1 MSDDM
6 NPTGPRGTDRRRFI
20 KQSAAI
26 AASASAL
33 TSLAYDDVSADTAA
47 IPVTRAVTPPRDADP
62 VRIAIIGTGGMGTEH
77 AKAIA
82 RFARDGKAD
91 VEIVALCDVCV
102 PRMTNAA
109 NELRKLGRTNVI
121 TPYTDYRKLLQ
132 DPSIHGVL
140 IAVPEHWHGK
150 VAEDAIIAGKDIYV
164 EKPMTL
170 RLKQGLSL
178 REVARKNPDRMMVV
192 GTQYTTYPSYIEAKK
207 LIAEGAIGK
216 PTFSQ
221 TSYCRN
227 SKDGEWLYYKIDPAW
242 VPGETLDWNFWLG
255 ELPKVPYNP
264 EVYARWRRY
273 KDYSTGII
281 GDLLVHYMTPLVM
294 ALDVG
299 WPTRVVASGG
309 HYVDKKMENH
319 DQVNINVEFE
329 KEHTMIVAG
338 STANEVGLETLI
350 RGHKANMYLTSRKL
364 TLRPEQLFSEEVQPR
379 EIIGEDKG
387 DSQDQLRLQW
397 LNAIRSRE
405 QPVSTIELGTKIMV
419 IVDLATRSMWTG
431 KAYRYDPVKM
441 RVHEI

>member
-1 MSDDM
+1 MS
-6 NPTGPRGTDRRRFI
+6 PDRRSFI
-20 KQSAAI
+20 RQSAAI

-33 TSLAYDDVSADTAA
+33 TAMAYEDVSADPST
-47 IPVTRAVTPPRDADP
+47 IPVTPGVRPPRDADP
-62 VRIAIIGTGGMGTEH
+62 VRIAIVGTGGMGTGH
-77 AKAIA
+77 AEAIA
-82 RFARDGKAD
+82 RFARDGVTD
-91 VEIVALCDVCV
+91 VEIVALCDVNTV
-102 PRMTNAA
+102 RMTEAATKIRRLGQSNA
-109 NELRKLGRTNVI
+109 I

-150 VAEDAIIAGKDIYV
+150 IAEDAILAGKDVYV

-170 RLKQGLSL
+170 RLKQAMHL
-178 REVARKNPDRMMVV
+178 REVAARNPDRMAVV
-192 GTQYTTYPSYIEAKK
+192 GTQYTTYPSYNAAKK

-221 TSYCRN
+221 VSYCRN
-227 SKDGEWLYYKIDPAW
+227 SKEGEWLYYKIDPAW

-255 ELPKVPYNP
+255 ELPKVPYNA

-281 GDLLVHYMTPLVM
+281 GDLLVHHMTPMVM
-294 ALDVG
+294 ALDAG

-309 HYVDKKMENH
+309 HYVDKAMENH

-338 STANEVGLETLI
+338 STSNEVGLESLI
-350 RGHKANMYLTSRKL
+350 RGHKANLYLGDSRKV
-364 TLRPEQLFSEEVQPR
+364 TLRPERAYGEEIEEQVIQ
-379 EIIGEDKG
+379 GDDNKM

-397 LNAIRSRE
+397 LQSIRTRQ
-405 QPVSTIELGTKIMV
+405 QPASTIDLGTRVMV

-431 KAYRYDPVKM
+431 KAYGFDPVKM
-441 RVHEI
+441 QVREI